1 MSFFGGNRRRGTGSL
16 LGGYAT
22 KVEKILS
29 AIGVDPMQA
38 RMKTERDFAWS
49 FMRGT
54 AIIEIYV
61 TQQNNIGHFQVLS
74 PIMHLPQGGLLPLYR
89 RLLELNLRLN
99 NAALGV
105 YLDVVY
111 LYYERTIENLDA
123 GEANEIIT
131 TIARYADELDN
142 QLVQEFGGRLY
153 TQV

>member
-1 MSFFGGNRRRGTGSL
+1 
-16 LGGYAT
+16 
-22 KVEKILS
+22 
-29 AIGVDPMQA
+29 
-38 RMKTERDFAWS
+38 
-49 FMRGT
+49 
-54 AIIEIYV
+54 
-61 TQQNNIGHFQVLS
+61 
-74 PIMHLPQGGLLPLYR
+74 
-89 RLLELNLRLN
+89 
-99 NAALGV
+99 V